1 MGVKSLNSYVTYVF
15 HSFPVAICWSGPT
28 DHSLLQEV
36 YKLPVIKAMVD
47 ASPADA
53 ITLQPS
59 DDIHEDPFV
68 LLNAFGLLGMPDR
81 Q

>member
-1 MGVKSLNSYVTYVF
+1 M
-15 HSFPVAICWSGPT
+15 
-28 DHSLLQEV
+28 LLMFFILSQLLFV
-36 YKLPVIKAMVD
+36 GKGQQITACCKKAVNKLPVIKAMVD
-47 ASPADA
+47 ATPADA